1 MSKTDLT
8 SRDWVAFTTKRL
20 VYNTD
25 PSVSVNLLYREDGGM
40 NIVISNI
47 SETSIG
53 KLPFLTNNDSNNN
66 YLYLESLQVYIDGNN
81 DTLEIAG
88 LSNIAVSMF
97 QNSDANAY
105 ISSEKLHYPFTPNNI
120 YNQVIK
126 PNTITFNDLVD
137 KLSSVIPYTESTFNH
152 IKKYSL
158 ILNPDRMISQ
168 SKANT
173 ALFSAV
179 PPS

>member
-1 MSKTDLT
+1 MSKSDLT

-25 PSVSVNLLYREDGGM
+25 PSISVNLLYRADGGM

-53 KLPFLTNNDSNNN
+53 KLSFLTNNDSNNN
-66 YLYLESLQVYIDGNN
+66 YLYLESLQVYVDGNN

-88 LSNIAVSMF
+88 LSSIAISMF

-105 ISSEKLHYPFTPNNI
+105 ISSEKLHYPFASSNI
-120 YNQVIK
+120 YNQDTD

-137 KLSSVIPYTESTFNH
+137 QLSSVIPYTQETFLH

-158 ILNPDRMISQ
+158 VLNPDKVLTSNTTTTLK
-168 SKANT
+168 SSVAN
-173 ALFSAV
+173 
-179 PPS
+179 